1 MEKKDKNKSI
11 TQDYFLNGVAFN
23 SNWKF
28 ISLKNKTIISWKIS
42 GELDF
47 YLKFKVLIEGG
58 KQRMFKN

>member
-1 MEKKDKNKSI
+1 MKILSTHKIDIKKHKIPKE
-11 TQDYFLNGVAFN
+11 
-23 SNWKF
+23 
-28 ISLKNKTIISWKIS
+28 SLKNKTIISWKIS